1 MFAVYVK
8 AQTINNI
15 VVQQDTT
22 SISIQFY
29 NMNYYYENEYFYIDQ
44 RQITLI
50 SKYSIL
56 EFKTQLKWA
65 LKNVKKNVCGRYG
78 RFGLNIN
85 TNIVYLYDDFGYT
98 ELSIKDAKELMSII
112 KKYD

>member
-98 ELSIKDAKELMSII
+98 ELSIKDTKKLMSII